1 MNLAESCPMVVWVWR
16 SNAQPK
22 CEAFALVQHPLAG
35 ASLLKDIYCSG
46 IDDRLK
52 VGVRS
57 GKDGLTSALP
67 LRIAPGKLVEAST
80 RSLLFG
86 GIPWLATPTYK

>member
-1 MNLAESCPMVVWVWR
+1 MNVPELCPMVAWVWR

-52 VGVRS
+52 VGMQG

-67 LRIAPGKLVEAST
+67 LRVATGKLVEANT
-80 RSLLFG
+80 E
-86 GIPWLATPTYK
+86 